1 MNILKTIKKLEE
13 LDKAATPGP
22 WLSFRGD
29 SYCAFP
35 VVKMEKTDHVVYFEG
50 FAERNGLDEDS
61 DLVAKSRNALPEILE
76 FCKEAMGNDQAIA
89 GCAEEALLFNQ
100 GHVIKITK
108 ALQECL
114 RLANLSEKKWGGAE

>member
-1 MNILKTIKKLEE
+1 MNILKTIKKLDE

-76 FCKEAMGNDQAIA
+76 FCREAMK
-89 GCAEEALLFNQ
+89 
-100 GHVIKITK
+100 VIECTTSDPETK
-108 ALQECL
+108 GRAK
-114 RLANLSEKKWGGAE
+114 AFFKKWGGAE